1 MSKPAHNLIDEAA
14 AYRHPAASGGKW
26 LAKDKRHAIYLRDG
40 RTCAYCGRA
49 VVVGA
54 HVSVS
59 GAATVDHVVPEVEGG
74 GREAANLV
82 TSCVGCNSSKG
93 AQSMRSWLKVLR
105 SRGVDTDAARREI
118 RNRTGRNLAPFRAE
132 AKRQIA
138 AGLI

>member
-1 MSKPAHNLIDEAA
+1 MSQPTHNLIDDAA

-26 LAKDKRHAIYLRDG
+26 CRKDKRHAIYLRDG
-40 RTCAYCGRA
+40 HTCCYCGRA
-49 VVVGA
+49 IIAGV
-54 HVSVS
+54 HVSVP
-59 GAATVDHVVPEVEGG
+59 GAATLEHIVPKVEGG
-74 GREAANLV
+74 SDDADNLATV
-82 TSCVGCNSSKG
+82 CVGCNSSKG

-105 SRGVDTDAARREI
+105 SRGVDTDAVRREI